1 MTKNKTFVLLLSLL
15 SLAAAGSVQAR
26 TVEDFTSSTVG
37 KFPNSFKTYPFQ
49 RSKAEGVY
57 IVQEEGGNKFL
68 YAKDDKDVSVQTL
81 KKFSW
86 DAIKEPNFSWKW
98 RAITLPKGAAENS
111 KLTNDSACGVYVLF
125 GGYGGKVLKYVWS
138 STLPVG
144 STYEKKANEFFF
156 IVSESGSS
164 KVGSWQ
170 TESVNVIEDYKKVF
184 KEDPTKKTEGFA
196 VLTDGNATHSP
207 AECHYDD
214 FAVSE

>member
-1 MTKNKTFVLLLSLL
+1 MTMKKTSTLLLSLAV
-15 SLAAAGSVQAR
+15 LATAGLAQGR
-26 TVEDFTSSTVG
+26 TIEDFTSSTVG

-49 RSKAEGVY
+49 RTKAEGVY
-57 IVQEEGGNKFL
+57 LVQEEGGNKFL
-68 YAKDDKDVSVQTL
+68 SAKDDKDISVQTL

-86 DAIKEPNFSWKW
+86 DANKEPNFKWKW
-98 RAITLPKGAAENS
+98 RAVTLPKGAAENS
-111 KLTNDSACGVYVLF
+111 KLTNDSGCGVYVLF

-156 IVSESGSS
+156 IVSESGAS
-164 KVGSWQ
+164 KVGTWQ

-184 KEDPTKKTEGFA
+184 KADPTKKTEGFA
-196 VLTDGNATHSP
+196 ILTDGNATHSP
-207 AECHYDD
+207 AACDYDD